1 MEQRNVRR
9 CIFCMEAL
17 ESGSERCPLCKKA
30 PWDYHP
36 AGDSLSPETEL
47 HGRYRLGVVL
57 GVGGFGCTYMGWDMA
72 LDKAVAIKEYAPKGL
87 CSRNAEGEIQ
97 PTEKESFLQGKA
109 DFWGEAQTVYARFDV
124 PGICPVLECF
134 EERGTAYIVEEYM
147 PGGTLRE
154 LLDKRPGHRLTYEE
168 ALRLFAPVLEGLAK
182 LHSEGMLHLD
192 ISPDNLMLDAEG
204 TLRLIDFG
212 SARGKKQEGRPT
224 AKQAYAPPEQLG
236 ALGVIGPWSDIYA
249 LCAVLYEAVGGERPM
264 GALTRMRRDALAPLS
279 RWAQLPAEGE
289 AAIMQGLGLDIQSR
303 FFALSPLM
311 ERLGLVA
318 GQQKELLEHHRR
330 QWGDRWLEAV
340 SAPNLLK
347 KRSRRGLTGLQKRR
361 IAMAIGV
368 VVLVL
373 GLLVGGF
380 TLYESSH
387 PREVLQWRLERAYAQ
402 EKPARQ
408 AIVEGTELYDKVL
421 ASLEGMEKT
430 DYGSYEVT
438 EEWAKKLGL
447 ASNGSACFPLKENL
461 GKRVLEV
468 TLGLEFRE
476 EDQSGFFYGTV
487 REYDAPCPYL
497 YISTGYSVSQTIDTG
512 YIDWHYDAVTGY
524 MSTLRLSTTDREL
537 AMAFLTDTFHRFVP
551 ETYFTEEEA
560 EEILTQLQQTEESLL
575 ISHHSRF
582 YFYGWYREDSGWY
595 LSLQPMDSVQN
606 LYGY

>member
-1 MEQRNVRR
+1 MEREKTRR
-9 CIFCMEAL
+9 CIFCMEGL
-17 ESGSERCPLCKKA
+17 EPGSERCPRCKKA
-30 PWDYHP
+30 PWDYRP
-36 AGDSLSPETEL
+36 AEGSLPPETEL

-57 GVGGFGCTYMGWDMA
+57 GVGGFGRTYMGWDMA
-72 LDKAVAIKEYAPKGL
+72 LDKAVAVKEYAPKGL
-87 CSRNAEGEIQ
+87 CLRNTEGKIQ
-97 PTEKESFLQGKA
+97 PTEVESFQQGKGE
-109 DFWGEAQTVYARFDV
+109 FWGEAQTVYARFDV

-134 EERGTAYIVEEYM
+134 EEKGTAYIVEEYM

-154 LLDKRPGHRLTYEE
+154 LLDKRPGHHLVYEE

-212 SARGKKQEGRPT
+212 SARGKKQERRPT

-236 ALGVIGPWSDIYA
+236 AGGCVGPWSDIYA
-249 LCAVLYEAVGGERPM
+249 LCAVLYEAVGGERPV
-264 GALTRMRRDALAPLS
+264 GALPRMRRDTLSPLS
-279 RWAQLPAEGE
+279 RWAQLPVEGE

-311 ERLGLVA
+311 ERLGLA
-318 GQQKELLEHHRR
+318 SLQKDLLEAHRR

-340 SAPNLLK
+340 SAPAVLK

-361 IAMAIGV
+361 IAMGIGT

-380 TLYESSH
+380 ALYESSH
-387 PREVLQWRLERAYAQ
+387 PQEVLQWRLERAYAKG
-402 EKPARQ
+402 KPERQ
-408 AIVEGTELYDKVL
+408 VLVEGTELYDQVL
-421 ASLEGMEKT
+421 ASLEGVDKT
-430 DYGSYEVT
+430 DYGSYDVT
-438 EEWAKKLGL
+438 EEWAKKMGL
-447 ASNGSACFPLKENL
+447 ASNSSAYFPLKESL
-461 GKRVLEV
+461 GKKVLEV
-468 TLGLEFRE
+468 TLGVKLRE
-476 EDQSGFFYGTV
+476 ENRSSFFYGSVYAYET
-487 REYDAPCPYL
+487 PCPYL
-497 YISTGYSVSQTIDTG
+497 YISTGYSVTETIDTG

-537 AMAFLTDTFHRFVP
+537 ATAFLTDTFRCFVP
-551 ETYFTEEEA
+551 ETYFTVEEA
-560 EEILTQLQQTEESLL
+560 EEILTRLQQTGESMS

-582 YFYGWYREDSGWY
+582 YLYGWYREESGWY
-595 LSLQPMDSVQN
+595 LSLQSVDSMQT